1 MDKNP
6 SHWRKS
12 WPEGDTDRGEGDEDT
27 INLAGDGRKGPPK
40 PAYKYVEKPW
50 KLDENVVETQA
61 SIQLSEDNVKGKL
74 TAEAVKDRGMS
85 MVEKLRDPIADSG
98 AERAATP
105 DGF

>member
-1 MDKNP
+1 MKVIAALLIAAGAISLEPVMNGIPDGTLMDKNP

-50 KLDENVVETQA
+50 KLDENVVET
-61 SIQLSEDNVKGKL
+61 
-74 TAEAVKDRGMS
+74 
-85 MVEKLRDPIADSG
+85 
-98 AERAATP
+98 
-105 DGF
+105 